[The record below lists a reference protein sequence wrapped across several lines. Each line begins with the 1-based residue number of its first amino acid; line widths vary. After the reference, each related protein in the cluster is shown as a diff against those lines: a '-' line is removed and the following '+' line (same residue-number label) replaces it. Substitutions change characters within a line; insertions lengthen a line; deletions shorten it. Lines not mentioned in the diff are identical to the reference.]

1 MYIKTTI
8 VSTGY
13 CGTVEMLSTRD
24 ADNKHDKHA
33 MATTGYRCIAEHFPL
48 RTISTIYGGLKGRA
62 LR

>member
-1 MYIKTTI
+1 MII

-33 MATTGYRCIAEHFPL
+33 VTAMGYTCISEH
-48 RTISTIYGGLKGRA
+48 
-62 LR
+62 